1 MNREYALLSVID
13 RFGTVPGKKALH
25 KILYFTNL
33 ETDDFIYRWNNY
45 GPYSDEVQQFFDD
58 SYLDNIISVQE
69 EQINNFAIQYN
80 TSLEERGRRMLEE
93 LSNDPQVNRQRIDP
107 AIDSAYNLLHD
118 KTPRQME
125 LLATAHYI
133 TSYDRELDDDEI
145 WEIVNKL
152 KPESHFSLQEVEDA
166 LTTLHQSNL
175 A

>member
-93 LSNDPQVNRQRIDP
+93 LSNDPQGNRQRIDP